1 MKFSEFP
8 HDMRVLIDQITEDA
22 GVDYVA
28 DDVEIPVGMV
38 PTSSFPARIQ
48 GQAAGD
54 DRQFEDYLETPIEE
68 YPPVLVAHGY
78 WVDGRHRLWAA
89 RARNV
94 QEIQTAD
101 ISALVPASYIKKARF
116 LGKMRRPVG
125 LSLSGPGEEKTFRF
139 SELGREHQ
147 AEIAGNLGLKT
158 AKETVWKLV
167 PDFPVDQ
174 AAALAWDTSIQ
185 IFDDDVDSVAR
196 QIEREGKVTRP
207 ILIDDLSEEH
217 TWMEGRHRSIASE
230 KLGLKTIPAL
240 YRIE

>member
-116 LGKMRRPVG
+116 LGKMRRPAG
-125 LSLSGPGEEKTFRF
+125 SPSLAQEKRRLSGSR
-139 SELGREHQ
+139 SL
-147 AEIAGNLGLKT
+147 AGNIRRNRRESRSQDG
-158 AKETVWKLV
+158 EGDRVE
-167 PDFPVDQ
+167 
-174 AAALAWDTSIQ
+174 
-185 IFDDDVDSVAR
+185 AR
-196 QIEREGKVTRP
+196 P
-207 ILIDDLSEEH
+207 
-217 TWMEGRHRSIASE
+217 
-230 KLGLKTIPAL
+230 
-240 YRIE
+240 